1 MKIILANPRGF
12 CAGVN
17 MAIHTVDEA
26 LKIVGSPLYVYHEIV
41 HNRHVVNDFIKKGV
55 IFVDTIDEVPA
66 NQTVVFSAHGVSPAV
81 RNAAKGR
88 GCTLID
94 ATCPLVTKVHMEAI
108 RYARQGYSILLVG
121 HAGHD
126 EVVGTVGEAPNAIV
140 IVESPEDVARLPFTA
155 FGEGTDKG
163 MPNRAKPEIW
173 KDAAKFKAASD
184 KMVAE
189 IAKLETAAKAG
200 NLDAIKAAMG
210 GVGGSCKGC
219 HDDFRAEK
227 YSAN

>member
-1 MKIILANPRGF
+1 MGAHVGRIGA
-12 CAGVN
+12 
-17 MAIHTVDEA
+17 MAQ
-26 LKIVGSPLYVYHEIV
+26 G
-41 HNRHVVNDFIKKGV
+41 R
-55 IFVDTIDEVPA
+55 VPFDA
-66 NQTVVFSAHGVSPAV
+66 KAAAD
-81 RNAAKGR
+81 NAA
-88 GCTLID
+88 
-94 ATCPLVTKVHMEAI
+94 
-108 RYARQGYSILLVG
+108 
-121 HAGHD
+121 
-126 EVVGTVGEAPNAIV
+126 IV
-140 IVESPEDVARLPFTA
+140 SAMARLPFTA